1 MTTAIQAII
10 WDMGGVLVRTSDW
23 NPRYKWEDRLG
34 LERMELTNMV
44 FFSEVADQASIGKA
58 EAEDIWRWV
67 GKELAL
73 SEEDL
78 QQLRQDYWSGDAVD
92 YELIDVIRSHRG
104 SYKTAM
110 LSNAWPNLRPAIEN
124 QWKFDDAFDLMVIS
138 AEVGLVKPDA
148 RIYQH
153 TLQALEVEPSAS
165 VFLDDF
171 IENVEGA
178 RSVGMQAIHFQDPT
192 QALGELN
199 HLLGLQDD

>member
-1 MTTAIQAII
+1 MPTKIQAII
-10 WDMGGVLVRTSDW
+10 WDMGGVLVRTNDW
-23 NPRYKWEDRLG
+23 SPRHKWEDRLG

-44 FFSEVADQASIGKA
+44 FFSEVADQASIGQA
-58 EAEDIWRWV
+58 EADDIWRWV

-104 SYKTAM
+104 PYKTAM

-124 QWKFDDAFDLMVIS
+124 EWKFEDAFDLMVIS

-148 RIYQH
+148 GIYHH
-153 TLQALEVEPSAS
+153 TLNALQVEPSVS
-165 VFLDDF
+165 VFIDDF
-171 IENVEGA
+171 IENVDGA
-178 RSVGMQAIHFQDPT
+178 RSVGMHAIHFQDPSQT
-192 QALGELN
+192 LAELN
-199 HLLGLQDD
+199 QLLGLQES